1 MTSTLKELENEQS
14 RKLGDWERMI
24 PECDE
29 IDIGSCYLAEKPRK
43 IAISF
48 KKKITEMGSDL
59 TDFPAEIFHFDLVV
73 WYYLRN
79 ITANSTVRA
88 NALNSSS
95 LANTFSDGYRRRN
108 ILPPTCIVLFANT
121 FDGEPFAGVA
131 AVQL

>member
-1 MTSTLKELENEQS
+1 
-14 RKLGDWERMI
+14 MI

-48 KKKITEMGSDL
+48 KKKTTEIGSDL

-73 WYYLRN
+73 WCCLRN
-79 ITANSTVRA
+79 ITVNNTVRTTA
-88 NALNSSS
+88 LSHALNSSS
-95 LANTFSDGYRRRN
+95 LANMFSDSYRRRN

-121 FDGEPFAGVA
+121 FDSEPSAGVA